1 VAEKCN
7 AAFRQC
13 FCQAPKCGVIFF
25 VCPKCDRRQV
35 YCSDACR
42 KSARRIKQREA
53 NRRHQQSEEGRLDH
67 RDRQRA
73 YRLRR
78 AARGVTDHTNGS
90 ASLYGKISPPAS
102 RLRSRPFASAK
113 TRLYAH
119 LALPGKAVVCKFCGR
134 RGRYLNPFRDLKGT
148 KL

>member
-1 VAEKCN
+1 MAQKCHD
-7 AAFRQC
+7 AFRQC
-13 FCQAPKCGVIFF
+13 FCQAPNCGVIFF

-73 YRLRR
+73 YRLRNAKLR
-78 AARGVTDHTNGS
+78 VTDHPYE
-90 ASLYGKISPPAS
+90 APDRYGKIVPPAS
-102 RLRSRPFASAK
+102 RPLPRPFASAN
-113 TRLYAH
+113 TRLYAR

-134 RGRYLNPFRDLKGT
+134 RGCFINPFRDLKGT